1 MLCWSIIAFA
11 PHGLGQEYQGKQLV
25 RAELLA
31 ATNAVVP
38 GKPFTVGLLLRMA
51 PAWHTYW
58 KFSGDAGLPSE
69 MKWKLPP
76 GWKIGEIQ
84 WPIPLKTIDPGDIQ
98 TYGYENEVLLMQ
110 EITPPNVVAGIG
122 DAGNVGRANH
132 EPGSSIPATTV
143 KLSADASWLVCERIC
158 IPGGATLQLELP
170 ASTTSQLANT
180 ELFARYRRL
189 LPQNWPG
196 ANVATADWSRVGSDL
211 RLKVTSETL
220 ANYSAVDFFP
230 LPEQSTVVGHPRI
243 ESRSKNEVVFR
254 IPIESSEKNLSSMA
268 GLLVFSHQP
277 NGEDRAAWQIATP
290 TVVSAARPAPVRGI
304 FTFLLFGFLGGI
316 ILNLMPCVL
325 PVISLKI
332 FGFIQQAGQ
341 SRQKILRSGVA
352 FTIGIF
358 AWFITLALLLIA
370 LKAAGRDVTWGGFQF
385 TNAYFVLAL
394 SVIVLVFALNLFG
407 VFEISLPQS
416 MTRGLLSTTERKD
429 DLGSFFQGVFATV
442 LATPCTAPF
451 LGTALGFAFSQ
462 SPAIILSMFVAIAAG
477 MSAPYLLLSAQPAW
491 LRLLPKPGP
500 WMLHVKQFM
509 GFLLLATLLFLLYV
523 LGAQRGLE
531 GAIWASCF
539 LLVISVACWM
549 KGAFVVPTA
558 SVLKRSVVL
567 VLMLVLVF
575 MSGIYF
581 IGDKFHSGNIASADS
596 RLRGDWQAFTPER
609 LQTELEQGR
618 FVFVDFTA
626 AWCLT
631 CKFNEASVLESAEV
645 RQAFQRHRIVKMKAD
660 WTNGDPAITK
670 LLQHFGRP
678 GVPLYVLYPGK
689 NDEPIVFPEL
699 LTKSMVLEKLETSAP
714 HNKATGMPRISVS
727 SVVNA
732 PAEKVWAVIRRF
744 DAVVDWLPFVKSSP
758 IEDGGDPTR
767 VGCIRVLTQTDGE
780 VFREVLVALS
790 DAERSYSY
798 TFVSSPVPVRN
809 HQTTLHVL
817 PITDGDRSYV
827 EWSSRFEIDPEC
839 EAQLVDLMN
848 RNFLAGLRNL
858 AEKFNRDRAASP

>member
-1 MLCWSIIAFA
+1 MVCWSILALA
-11 PHGLGQEYQGKQLV
+11 PHGLGQRYQGKQLV
-25 RAELLA
+25 KAELLA
-31 ATNAVVP
+31 DTSTIVP

-51 PAWHTYW
+51 PGWHTYW
-58 KFSGDAGLPSE
+58 KFSGDAGLPTE
-69 MKWKLPP
+69 LKWKLPP
-76 GWKIGEIQ
+76 GWKIGDIQ

-98 TYGYENEVLLMQ
+98 TYGYVDEVLLMQ
-110 EITPPNVVAGIG
+110 EVTPPPKIENSPIELG
-122 DAGNVGRANH
+122 
-132 EPGSSIPATTV
+132 
-143 KLSADASWLVCERIC
+143 ADASWLVCEKIC
-158 IPGGATLQLELP
+158 IPGSATLQLELP
-170 ASTTSQLANT
+170 ISATSRPANT

-196 ANVATADWSRVGSDL
+196 ANVAAAEWRRAGSDL
-211 RLKVTSETL
+211 RLKVTSEAL
-220 ANYSAVDFFP
+220 ADYPALEFFP
-230 LPEQSTVVGHPRI
+230 LPDQATVVGHPTI
-243 ESRSKNEVVFR
+243 ESRNKNEIVFR
-254 IPIESSEKNLSSMA
+254 IPIESSGKNLSSIA
-268 GLLVFSHQP
+268 GLIVFSEQP
-277 NGEDRAAWQIATP
+277 NGEDRAAWQIAVPST
-290 TVVSAARPAPVRGI
+290 VSAARPAPARGI

-352 FTIGIF
+352 FTLGIF
-358 AWFITLALLLIA
+358 AWFIVLALLLIA

-385 TNAYFVLAL
+385 TNPYFVLGL

-416 MTRGLLSTTERKD
+416 MTRGLLSTTARKD

-462 SPAIILSMFVAIAAG
+462 SAAIILAMFIAIAAG

-491 LRLLPKPGP
+491 LRFLPKPGP

-558 SVLKRSVVL
+558 SAAKRNVVIF
-567 VLMLVLVF
+567 LMLVLVF
-575 MSGIYF
+575 ASGIYF
-581 IGDKFHSGNIASADS
+581 IGDKFHSANIASADS

-609 LQTELEQGR
+609 LQAELEQGR
-618 FVFVDFTA
+618 TVFVDFTA

-645 RQAFQRHRIVKMKAD
+645 REAFQRHAIVKLKAD
-660 WTNGDPAITK
+660 WTNGDPVITK
-670 LLQHFGRP
+670 LLQQFGRP

-689 NDEPIVFPEL
+689 NEEPIVFPEL
-699 LTKSMVLEKLETSAP
+699 LTKGMVLDKLET
-714 HNKATGMPRISVS
+714 IS
-727 SVVNA
+727 
-732 PAEKVWAVIRRF
+732 R
-744 DAVVDWLPFVKSSP
+744 
-758 IEDGGDPTR
+758 T
-767 VGCIRVLTQTDGE
+767 
-780 VFREVLVALS
+780 VAS
-790 DAERSYSY
+790 
-798 TFVSSPVPVRN
+798 
-809 HQTTLHVL
+809 Q
-817 PITDGDRSYV
+817 
-827 EWSSRFEIDPEC
+827 
-839 EAQLVDLMN
+839 
-848 RNFLAGLRNL
+848 
-858 AEKFNRDRAASP
+858 